1 VTRDAKDFTAHE
13 QEHDRDPADNLD
25 SYVLL
30 DDGELYVSADAM
42 RCLACGYA
50 DCDCAPISRKEFRQ
64 MAARYDAG
72 KRWQS

>member
-1 VTRDAKDFTAHE
+1 VSRHADEDRNVDPRDVA
-13 QEHDRDPADNLD
+13 D

-30 DDGELYVSADAM
+30 DDGELFVSADAM